1 MHSFNQ
7 SIITM
12 LLPAIFVFVFMVA
25 GGPSGGDAFDHIFA
39 FVVVLLTMAA
49 MHYAITDV
57 EP

>member
-12 LLPAIFVFVFMVA
+12 LLPAIFVFMVA